1 MEQALIRVDFNHVGA
16 GVMPHPL
23 VFGLN
28 GLKGVLVCLLDG
40 AWQGHIKIVR
50 LWRASVGVGLSQLL
64 KLAACPLETFQGLW
78 RKGPAVSIEDHI
90 QSPLKGIRVLK
101 NAFAGKGIIGVGQA
115 CCLDTDIEIS
125 SPEKPSGYPRI
136 KRFFQSH

>member
-28 GLKGVLVCLLDG
+28 GLKGVWVCLLDRP
-40 AWQGHIKIVR
+40 WQGDVKIVC